1 MGAFIAQKS
10 YIRMNSVC
18 VPEGTTE
25 ITFSSIL
32 FTGISRKCEKKR
44 FVYFYCYGLCLCY
57 AIILAII
64 VLAAVIGARKSQER
78 KDLKLKK
85 IFQFPVSIFPF
96 PLSVQVV
103 KSFQSE
109 NNLGGNMSSCYDIC
123 QPPLVSFILRQH
135 PLDQH
140 PSSKYHRRIFY
151 KSLKNIKETTFIYY
165 LFIETKTP
173 SSRKDP

>member
-18 VPEGTTE
+18 VPEATTE

-96 PLSVQVV
+96 SFSTVRPSGKEFSVGKQFRRKYV
-103 KSFQSE
+103 KLLWHLPTTTSIIHFKAASFRSTSIFKVPSQ
-109 NNLGGNMSSCYDIC
+109 DI
-123 QPPLVSFILRQH
+123 L
-135 PLDQH
+135 
-140 PSSKYHRRIFY
+140 
-151 KSLKNIKETTFIYY
+151 
-165 LFIETKTP
+165 
-173 SSRKDP
+173 